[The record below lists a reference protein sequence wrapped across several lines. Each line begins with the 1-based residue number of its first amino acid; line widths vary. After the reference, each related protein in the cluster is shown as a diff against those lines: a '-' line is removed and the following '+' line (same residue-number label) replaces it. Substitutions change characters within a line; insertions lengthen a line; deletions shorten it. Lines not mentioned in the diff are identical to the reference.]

1 MPEAL
6 RVASPRIAD
15 FVDVDG
21 VTEVRRRL
29 AQIPREQG
37 RRAAAY
43 SPELAQIWGVI
54 GENLVEGK
62 LVRPAILLAVADTVS
77 AASDTSATSNTA
89 DITPDPAHDARRE
102 AVLELAVAV
111 EMLHLAFLLHDDVID
126 HDTVRRGRPNLIARI
141 GREITAEGASDAER
155 RAVGEAAGIL
165 AGDLVL
171 SQAHQ
176 CLARIDAPADVRR
189 RLLELLQE
197 TLQHSVAGELADV
210 GYSLRAHRPSLADV
224 LTMSQSK
231 TGAYTVRLPL
241 LWALI
246 ALEAD
251 VPDELEDF
259 AAALGLAFQLQDDL
273 LGLFGDP
280 ALVGK
285 DPVSDIREGK
295 YTAVMAHASSTPEWA
310 EISSHLGRADITPD
324 DAARVLALLESS
336 GARAAAQDD
345 LERALTDAR
354 RIADE
359 AGALRGVLQALVAAL
374 TERRS

>member
-6 RVASPRIAD
+6 SVASPRIAE

-21 VTEVRRRL
+21 VAEVRRRL
-29 AQIPREQG
+29 ASIPLEQ
-37 RRAAAY
+37 RSRAAAY
-43 SPELAQIWGVI
+43 SPDLARIWDVI
-54 GENLVEGK
+54 AENLSEGK
-62 LVRPAILLAVADTVS
+62 LVRPAILLAVANAVGTREDQ
-77 AASDTSATSNTA
+77 
-89 DITPDPAHDARRE
+89 HE

-111 EMLHLAFLLHDDVID
+111 EMLHHAFLLHDDVID
-126 HDTVRRGRPNLIARI
+126 HDVVRRGRPNLIARI
-141 GREITAEGASDAER
+141 GEELTAPDATQDER

-176 CLARIDAPADVRR
+176 CLARLHTSQAVRL
-189 RLLELLQE
+189 RLLDLLQE
-197 TLQHSVAGELADV
+197 TLQHSIAGELADV
-210 GYSLRAHRPSLADV
+210 GYSRQSLRPSLDDV
-224 LTMSQSK
+224 LAMSQSK

-246 ALEAD
+246 VIEAD
-251 VPDELEDF
+251 IPDGLEDF

-280 ALVGK
+280 ELVGK

-295 YTAVMAHASSTPEWA
+295 YTAVMAHASGSAQWA
-310 EISSHLGRADITPD
+310 EISTYLGSADLTAD
-324 DAARVLALLESS
+324 DGAHVLELLEAS
-336 GARAAAQDD
+336 GARAAVEQDLAAA
-345 LERALTDAR
+345 LERALR
-354 RIADE
+354 L
-359 AGALRGVLQALVAAL
+359 AGESGPLAQVLHALVLAL